1 MATLALAQATIAG
14 TDPGLQAAAGGGD
27 KIAPG
32 DRTALLVVNGSGGSL
47 TVTIAVPGNTRWGQ
61 AQPDVAVAV
70 PAGETRIIGPL
81 PSALAADSDGLV
93 AITYSGVTSLE
104 VAAITI

>member
-1 MATLALAQATIAG
+1 MATLTAVQAAIAG
-14 TDPGLQAAAGGGD
+14 SDPGLQAAAGGGD

-32 DRTALLVVNGSGGSL
+32 EHTALLVRNGSGGSL

-70 PAGETRIIGPL
+70 PAGATRVIGPL
-81 PSALAADSDGLV
+81 PVELADPLDGLV

-104 VAAITI
+104 VAAITV